1 MTPRQRQLVK
11 RSWRQV
17 GDDAPRL
24 AELFYSRLFEMAPP
38 LRQLFQGDLKLQ
50 QQRLA
55 TMMDTLAADIDR
67 VEELRPVLHDLG
79 TRHARYGVTDAQY
92 ELFGDALM
100 WAFQRVLWSDFTPD
114 VEEAWRAA
122 YRLMAEAMKAG
133 AAAAN
138 AAVPEKAARRRPP

>member
-1 MTPRQRQLVK
+1 MGRATMNARQRHLVK

-24 AELFYSRLFEMAPP
+24 AELFYTRLFEMAPP

-55 TMMDTLAADIDR
+55 TMMGTLVEDLDR
-67 VEELRPVLHDLG
+67 LEQVRPLLHDLG
-79 TRHARYGVTDAQY
+79 ARHTRYGVTDAQY
-92 ELFGDALM
+92 ETFGDALM

-122 YRLMAEAMKAG
+122 YRLMAEEMKAG
-133 AAAAN
+133 AAEASAASS
-138 AAVPEKAARRRPP
+138 RPR